1 MPPPAP
7 SAPPLSLLG
16 NDKDDVP
23 LSLPKQRLAEVP
35 SGQPLPAQHEEDE
48 GEEVWDESVD
58 AVQAQA
64 AVLAPVRQ
72 AKAAERLTEEQV
84 LQKLCKT
91 RCSNRTAHA
100 QASTS
105 KACSSSS
112 SSSSSDS
119 NSESDNGSD

>member
-48 GEEVWDESVD
+48 GEEVWDEGVD

-84 LQKLCKT
+84 LQTVCKT
-91 RCSNRTAHA
+91 RPRTRAARA
-100 QASTS
+100 QVSTS